1 MKLAQPNRVVLL
13 SYVLVLGLAA
23 FGVYEQWSYRMASI
37 LRLADE
43 SLQATAKSIDTT
55 AKSANDHVALLR
67 VEAERAL
74 QSDFHGPPHPVRAAL
89 VRNPDGASYGLQGEP
104 PGVPRELAAYLIG
117 GGDLR
122 TLPVETTQEI
132 EAALHLTP
140 LFRRVMQNVPQ
151 ASWVYYTSANRFVSI
166 YPIETQWDFLHW
178 NDDMLAHPVFV
189 DTAPTN
195 NPQRLVRWSKA
206 YVDEAGK
213 GLMASVTAPVSDA
226 NGRFRGMVAL
236 DITLT
241 TLNDHLSGSGLDIG
255 KPFVA
260 NQYGQLVAHP
270 DLIRPGNDTLRQ
282 IDAAMPAAIAQD
294 IAGLMPATKATYT
307 RTGDWL
313 LHTVDLQYAPWT
325 VFHLIKVAELRW
337 RVLSGMY
344 IELATLLLVLL
355 IVILLEQRR
364 RAAQRLRIFRA
375 ALNASTSGVL
385 ITDMDA
391 SIRYTNPGFEAITG
405 YSRQEARGKTPA
417 ILKSGLTPESVYASL
432 WEAVATGKSWQG
444 ELLNRRKNGE
454 LYWSDLRLSRVK
466 AQRGEPPYLVGL
478 MNDISERKQAEQ
490 ALLDSETY
498 NKTLFERSYIPQA
511 IVDPETRRFVD
522 CNDAA
527 VAIYGCK
534 DRSELIGRS
543 PMDFAVTVQAD
554 GTPSDE
560 LSQRHLAECLRTGT
574 LLMELRNQRP
584 DGEIWEAEVRCT
596 SFRHHDRTLIQLSLQ
611 DVTERKRLLTQ
622 MSKAMVV
629 FNASTQGIMTTD
641 AAGVITSVNPA
652 FTEITG
658 YSAEEAIGKTPAIL
672 RSGKHEPAFYAQMW
686 QALAATGRWESEIWN
701 RRKNGEIY
709 PQWQSI
715 STVRDERGQIVAY
728 ISLFNDITL
737 RKQQDEAIWRQANF
751 DALTGLANRS
761 LLSDRLDH
769 ALAHARRTH
778 TQVGVL
784 FLDLD
789 GFKWINDTLGHDIGD
804 ELLIEVAHRLTSC
817 VRDQDTVA
825 RLGGDEFTIVV
836 QDLTH
841 ADDLHAIGEKVVS
854 ILREPFALGQIQHRI
869 SGSVGITV
877 YPDDG
882 DNVQTLFRNADIAM
896 YKSKQAGK
904 NRLQFYSRDMQTD
917 ALARMQLEADLRIAL
932 DQHAFT
938 LHYQPI
944 VDADS
949 GELIGAEALIRWDHP
964 TRGAVS
970 PLEFVPVAE
979 DSGLIVAIGEWALR
993 EAARQSRRWRDLGYP
1008 SLRMAVNMS
1017 GVQFRE
1023 ATLPGLVSAVLNEYG
1038 LDRDSLLVEITESVL
1053 MGGSET
1059 IETRMRAIKAL
1070 GIGYA
1075 LDDFGTGFSSLSYL
1089 KRFPVDIVKIDR
1101 SFIHDCP
1108 DDRNDA
1114 HLVEAII
1121 NMAHSLDL
1129 RVTAEG
1135 VETEQQVSFLRDL
1148 GCDYLQG
1155 YFISKPAD
1163 ATEFETLLARHFLLP
1178 PDDGSSLEETRLL
1191 TALRH
1196 DDLDIED
1203 WLRRL
1208 LGERSPQLAAFLRRG
1223 HWTRNGLDLKRAI
1236 QSHLDWRKRL
1246 NDYVAGRPSASPID
1260 FDDARSVTRC
1270 ALGGWIEGNAGIPD
1284 DRLEHL
1290 DLMHREFHKL
1300 AGQIVADFDLGY
1312 HSSARRTLTGLKF
1325 RTASRN
1331 VVVALIDC
1339 FDDPT
1344 NDQNGTD

>member
-1 MKLAQPNRVVLL
+1 ML
-13 SYVLVLGLAA
+13 SYALVLGLAA
-23 FGVYEQWSYRMASI
+23 FGLYGQWSYRMATI

-43 SLQATAKSIDTT
+43 SLQATAKSIDAT

-74 QSDFHGPPHPVRAAL
+74 LHDSSGPPHPVRAAL
-89 VRNPDGASYGLQGEP
+89 VRSPDGATYGLKGEP
-104 PGVPRELAAYLIG
+104 PVPTELAAYLVG
-117 GGDLR
+117 GGDLN

-132 EAALHLTP
+132 EAALHLIP
-140 LFRRVMQNVPQ
+140 LFRRVTQNIPQ

-166 YPIETQWDFLHW
+166 YPLENQWDFLHW
-178 NDDMLAHPVFV
+178 NDDMLTHPVFV
-189 DTAPTN
+189 DTAPPN

-206 YVDEAGK
+206 YVDQAGK

-226 NGRFRGMVAL
+226 SGRFRGMVAL

-241 TLNDHLSGSGLDIG
+241 TLNDYLSGSGLDIG
-255 KPFVA
+255 KPFLA
-260 NQYGQLVAHP
+260 NQYGQLIAHP
-270 DLIRPGNDTLRQ
+270 ELVRPGNDTLREV
-282 IDAAMPAAIAQD
+282 DAALPEPIAQN
-294 IAGLMPATKATYT
+294 IAGLLPATKGTYT
-307 RTGDWL
+307 PIDGWL
-313 LHTVDLQYAPWT
+313 LHTVELEHAPWT
-325 VFHLIKVAELRW
+325 AFHLIRLAELRW

-344 IELATLLLVLL
+344 IEFATLLLVLL

-385 ITDMDA
+385 ITDADA
-391 SIRYTNPGFEAITG
+391 SIRYVNPGFEAITG
-405 YSRQEARGKTPA
+405 YSRKEVRGRSPS
-417 ILKSGLTPESVYASL
+417 ILKSGRTPPSVYASL

-454 LYWSDLRLSRVK
+454 LYWSDLRISRVR

-478 MNDISERKQAEQ
+478 MNDISERKRAEQ

-498 NKTLFERSYIPQA
+498 TKTLFERSFIPQA
-511 IVDPETRRFVD
+511 IVDPQTRRFVD

-534 DRSELIGRS
+534 DRDELIGRS
-543 PMDFAVTVQAD
+543 PLDFVVSVQAD
-554 GTPSDE
+554 GTPSEE
-560 LSQRHLAECLRTGT
+560 LAQRRLSECLAAGS
-574 LLMELRNQRP
+574 LLMEWHNRRP
-584 DGEIWEAEVRCT
+584 DGEMWDAEVRCT
-596 SFRHHDRTLIQLSLQ
+596 SFRHRDRTLIQLSLQ
-611 DVTERKRLLTQ
+611 DVTERKRLITQ

-629 FNASTQGIMTTD
+629 FDASTQGIMTTD

-658 YSAEEAIGKTPAIL
+658 YAADEAIGKTPAIL
-672 RSGKHEPAFYAQMW
+672 RSGKHDRAFYEQMW
-686 QALAATGRWESEIWN
+686 QALATAGRWESEIWN

-715 STVRDERGQIVAY
+715 STVRDERGQIAAY

-761 LLSDRLDH
+761 LLADRLDH

-789 GFKWINDTLGHDIGD
+789 GFKWINDTLGHDVGD

-836 QDLTH
+836 QDLLH
-841 ADDLHAIGEKVVS
+841 ADDLHAVGEKVVN
-854 ILREPFALGQIQHRI
+854 ILREPFKLGTIAHRI

-917 ALARMQLEADLRIAL
+917 ALARMQLEADLRVAL
-932 DQHAFT
+932 DQHSLK

-949 GELIGAEALIRWDHP
+949 GELVGAEALIRWDHP
-964 TRGAVS
+964 ERGAVS

-979 DSGLIVAIGEWALR
+979 DSGLIIAIGEWALR
-993 EAARQSRRWRDLGYP
+993 EAARQARRWRDLGYP
-1008 SLRMAVNMS
+1008 SLRLAVNMS

-1023 ATLPGLVSAVLNEYG
+1023 ASLPGLVGDVLHEYG

-1101 SFIHDCP
+1101 SFISGCP

-1114 HLVEAII
+1114 HLVEAIVT
-1121 NMAHSLDL
+1121 MAHSLDL

-1155 YFISKPAD
+1155 YFISRPVA
-1163 ATEFETLLARHFLLP
+1163 AQEFEVLLGRHFLLP
-1178 PDDGSSLEETRLL
+1178 AVDGASLEETRFL

-1208 LGERSPQLAAFLRRG
+1208 LGERSPQLATFLTRG
-1223 HWTRNGLDLKRAI
+1223 HWTRNGLDLKNAI

-1246 NDYVAGRPSASPID
+1246 NEYVAGRPSAMAVDI
-1260 FDDARSVTRC
+1260 DDASSIHRC
-1270 ALGGWIEGNAGIPD
+1270 PLGGWIERNAGIPD
-1284 DRLEHL
+1284 DRLQRL
-1290 DLMHREFHKL
+1290 DRVHREFHML
-1300 AGQIVADFDLGY
+1300 AGQIVADFEQGY
-1312 HSSARRTLTGLKF
+1312 RSSARRTLTGLKF

-1331 VVVALIDC
+1331 VVVTLIDC

-1344 NDQNGTD
+1344 DVQNDAA